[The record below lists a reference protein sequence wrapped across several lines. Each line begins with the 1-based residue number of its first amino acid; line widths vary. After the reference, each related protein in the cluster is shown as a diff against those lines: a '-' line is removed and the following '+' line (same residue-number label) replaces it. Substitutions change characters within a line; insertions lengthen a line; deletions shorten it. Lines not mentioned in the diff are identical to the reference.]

1 MATVSDVL
9 HQYGY
14 TSTEAAVA
22 SSLAALLTPME
33 AYAAVDLSA
42 ADQDYLVRF
51 SDARAPTPG
60 ELSALD
66 ARTAARATAEAV
78 AARSRSQVAALLGVD
93 VTRVSHQTTAGDLF
107 SYRGGRSRP
116 VYPDWQFTGSAV
128 LPHLRA
134 VLAAFPTGSHPVP
147 VRAFMTSPDDALTLG
162 DRPACP
168 RDWLVGGGDP
178 SPVIELAATLGEQ
191 V

>member
-1 MATVSDVL
+1 MGALAEVL

-14 TSTEAAVA
+14 DTTEDAVV
-22 SSLAALLTPME
+22 SNLAALLTPLVN
-33 AYAAVDLSA
+33 AAVDLSA
-42 ADQDYLVRF
+42 GDQEYLARF
-51 SDARAPTPG
+51 SGVRAVAHG
-60 ELSALD
+60 DLAALD
-66 ARTAARATAEAV
+66 VRTAARATAEAV
-78 AARSRSQVAALLGVD
+78 AALSRSQVAALLGVD

-116 VYPDWQFTGSAV
+116 VYPDWQFTGGAV
-128 LPHLRA
+128 LPHLRDVLA
-134 VLAAFPTGSHPVP
+134 VLPAGSHPVP

-162 DRPACP
+162 GRPVSP

-178 SPVIELAATLGEQ
+178 GPVIGLAATLGEQ